1 MAKAK
6 CVNLSAMTDQNIDMN
21 LQQDVDITDEIIDPD
36 LFLRTFGISD
46 DYCNVSD
53 HKEILDIVQPAA
65 TSTGQGGDG
74 VGIFQGCQQQGQKQS
89 VIIKNDQMR
98 GGGGQS
104 QVPVSDISLSN
115 LLMQSTSPM
124 MQTMQQQQPQQQV
137 SSDLYKISCLKIKS
151 KSISHLFYILLFA
164 KNIFLLME
172 WFEKSKT

>member
-74 VGIFQGCQQQGQKQS
+74 VGMFQGCQQQGQKQS

-124 MQTMQQQQPQQQV
+124 MQTMQQQQSQQQV
-137 SSDLYKISCLKIKS
+137 SSDLYKISFLKIKS

-172 WFEKSKT
+172 